1 MSVFAEKIAW
11 KIGVTGMKGSGKS
24 SIISRMV
31 YGTFDLGG
39 RTKPFFKKAVTFKKD
54 NKSVTADILF
64 QEIEND
70 RGNVK
75 PLFGMNLII
84 VMVDILNKESLDYAA
99 SAIKN
104 FKVGNK
110 NLPIIVAGNK
120 SDMKYEAQLWR
131 EDLDY
136 IKDRYKT
143 GYFLVSAK
151 NGEGIQELLD
161 YCVETM
167 KENYYAKE

>member
-1 MSVFAEKIAW
+1 MFSEKIAW

-24 SIISRMV
+24 SIISRIV

-39 RTKPFFKKAVTFKKD
+39 RTKPFFKKAVTFKHESK
-54 NKSVTADILF
+54 NVTADIFF

-70 RGNVK
+70 HGTEK
-75 PLFGMNLII
+75 LYFGMNLII
-84 VMVDILNKESLDYAA
+84 VAVDILNKESVDYAI

-110 NLPIIVAGNK
+110 KLPLVVVGNK
-120 SDMKYEAQLWR
+120 SDMKYEAEIWK
-131 EDLDY
+131 EDLEY
-136 IKDRYKT
+136 IKEKFET
-143 GYFLVSAK
+143 EFFIVSAK
-151 NGEGIQELLD
+151 TGEGIPELLN
-161 YCVETM
+161 YCVDIM